1 MTSVSNV
8 LDYAMTKNAV
18 ELKPAI
24 DDAMTDKLAD
34 YIEARRTEIAA
45 SMFGQEEV
53 SYEEP
58 SNEDNELSN
67 TDHNEGTTDEN
78 L

>member
-1 MTSVSNV
+1 MTSISDV

-18 ELKPAI
+18 DLKPAI
-24 DDAMTDKLAD
+24 DNAMTDKLAD

-45 SMFGQEEV
+45 SMFGQQQEV

-58 SNEDNELSN
+58 SHEDNLN
-67 TDHNEGTTDEN
+67 TDQPEGTADEN